1 MSREVSALRRWLRGR
16 MIEVAIALAL
26 TAVALGFA
34 IVRVASAERGAGTWP
49 MIPAGGSQVAGALP

>member
-1 MSREVSALRRWLRGR
+1 MSREVTALRRWLRGR

-34 IVRVASAERGAGTWP
+34 IVRVASAESGVGARP
-49 MIPAGGSQVAGALP
+49 AIPAGGQVAALP